1 MMKLNELVT
10 EYRQEYNISQREFAR
25 RCDLSHGIIHLIER
39 GTNPQTGKEMSQ
51 DLDTLK
57 KITSGMGI
65 TLQELFERIGDSDSV
80 YVPMSE
86 DQKIL
91 VAYHKAN
98 VAIQE
103 AVNKLLDIK

>member
-10 EYRQEYNISQREFAR
+10 EYRQDNDISQREFAR
-25 RCDLSHGIIHLIER
+25 RCDLSHGIIHLIEK

-57 KITSGMGI
+57 KLASGMGI

-98 VAIQE
+98 EAIQE